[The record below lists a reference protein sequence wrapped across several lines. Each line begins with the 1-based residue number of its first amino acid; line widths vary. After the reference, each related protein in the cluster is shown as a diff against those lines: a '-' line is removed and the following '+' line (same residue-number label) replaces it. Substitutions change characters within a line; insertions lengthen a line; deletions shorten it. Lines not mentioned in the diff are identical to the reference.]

1 MVKLQDEYESY
12 IFIADMHSITIP
24 QDPKKLRDNIRKLL
38 AFYLACGVNPKKK
51 HYFYSIW

>member
-12 IFIADMHSITIP
+12 IFIADMHSLTSP

-51 HYFYSIW
+51 HYFYSI